1 MTRFDNLQ
9 HFITT
14 HFGKQPDTLEAITGD
29 ASFRRYFRLTINNQ
43 HFIVMDSDP
52 QKVNNAPYLSC
63 LLYTSPSPR
72 DRG

>member
-43 HFIVMDSDP
+43 HFI
-52 QKVNNAPYLSC
+52 C
-63 LLYTSPSPR
+63 LLYTS
-72 DRG
+72 DAADE